1 MAPTRKQDEPRSKK
15 PTLGLTIRDIVISSG
30 LFALFA
36 TFFARGGRFVPDLPK
51 PSRLVDMKVV
61 NEASTE
67 TCGLAPHDGHPVIVE
82 MLYSSDKQAWI
93 DEAATRFAKI
103 CPKIQIKAIA
113 AGGIEGADSI
123 LKGEVKPTI
132 WSPADD
138 LVVRYLDGRWRESHG
153 RSPIDI
159 TKQVSLARSPLVILI
174 WEDRLEVLEAILE
187 KSKSGEGLW
196 MDAMCP
202 GVPRDPQDLE
212 EMALEHMV
220 PGTWSDW
227 YGSVVPAAFP
237 QQPAPAARRVDK
249 KSQRAYIAPFPTADD
264 MKRWG
269 RAKFE
274 HPSPTRSAEGLEAL
288 YLMAYDYALPPND
301 RPTALK
307 ERIKQ
312 ALGEPAKEGV
322 VVRGDLAEAD
332 FARSFQERREPFQRW
347 LKRCEAGAPPPT
359 PSAPLL
365 TDAIF
370 DLGASRYDAVVTQEQ
385 LVFTVLQQFEKHA
398 DVMAELRVVYP
409 RPTLVN
415 EHPVVI
421 FDDGTLTA
429 EQRTAAEKWI
439 TFLRGPEMQKLAVK
453 QGLRPASPELKL
465 RSIED
470 SENPFFRFRR
480 YGVEIDA
487 PFVEAPRLD
496 GKFVNELVRAWR
508 DATGRH

>member
-1 MAPTRKQDEPRSKK
+1 MTPTRKRDEPRSKK
-15 PTLGLTIRDIVISSG
+15 TTLGLTLRDIAISSG
-30 LFALFA
+30 LLALFA
-36 TFFARGGRFVPDLPK
+36 AFFVRGGRFVPDIPK

-61 NEASTE
+61 IEASSE
-67 TCGLAPHDGHPVIVE
+67 TCGPAPPDEHPVIVE
-82 MLYSSDKQAWI
+82 MLYSNDKQAWI

-103 CPKIQIKAIA
+103 CPRIQIKAMA

-138 LVVRYLDGRWRESHG
+138 LVLRYLDGRWRESRG
-153 RSPIDI
+153 RSPFDI

-174 WEDRLEVLEAILE
+174 WEDRLEVLEAIRE
-187 KSKSGEGLW
+187 KNKSGEGLW
-196 MDAMCP
+196 VDAMCP
-202 GVPRDPQDLE
+202 GVPRDPQNLE
-212 EMALEHMV
+212 EMALEDMV
-220 PGTWSDW
+220 PGTWIDW
-227 YGSVVPAAFP
+227 YGSVVPTALP
-237 QQPAPAARRVDK
+237 QEPAPAPRRVGK
-249 KSQRAYIAPFPTADD
+249 KSARAYIAPFPTTDE

-269 RAKFE
+269 RAKFA

-288 YLMAYDYALPPND
+288 YLMAYDYALPPNE

-307 ERIKQ
+307 ERIKE
-312 ALGEPAKEGV
+312 ALGQPPKEGV

-332 FARSFQERREPFQRW
+332 FARAFQERRERFQRW
-347 LKRCEAGAPPPT
+347 LERCEAGAPPPS

-385 LVFTVLQQFEKHA
+385 LVFTILQHFDTHA

-409 RPTLVN
+409 QPTLVN

-421 FDDGTLTA
+421 FDDGEITA

-439 TFLRGPEMQKLAVK
+439 GFLRGPEMQKLAVER
-453 QGLRPASPELKL
+453 GLRPVNPELKL
-465 RSIED
+465 RSVED
-470 SENPFFRFRR
+470 SENPFFKFRR

-487 PFVEAPRLD
+487 PLVEAPRLD
-496 GKFVNELVRAWR
+496 SKFVTELVRAWR